1 MTRENVKVRPGYE
14 FDHYF
19 PRAKLITITKKKGA
33 TVADTLKLIPAVIR
47 ETAFHTRKFAHEVI
61 KADSVVETCRNV
73 WEFVYNHIAYKKD
86 EDGKEQVRSPART
99 WHDRHN
105 FEVDEK
111 GNFVKDAFGNRVP
124 MGVDCDCMSLF
135 IVSVL
140 YNLNLPAKIVF
151 RITKYTKSYFEH
163 IYPVMILPNGREII
177 IDCVLHQFNQ
187 EEPYTEKQ
195 DTPMDLEYLNGVTD
209 STMNKLSDAPDLM
222 GIMDEREALSA
233 LGKIFKKKSGGGGG
247 APAKKGIFKKKVAS
261 GGPAPAKKG
270 IFKKKAA
277 GGGAKKPLFKKKTAE
292 QKKERKAKVKKF
304 IGKGLHVTNRINP
317 VTVALRNG
325 VLAGMKL
332 NFLKIAENLRWSYL
346 TPEQAQAK
354 GADMGKYQKL
364 KGVREKLEKIFHG
377 AGGKP
382 ENLKK
387 SILTGRGNRDKAV
400 PMNGL
405 GYIPDNVDGLNEEMP
420 LNQLLGR
427 EIYYSENVQ
436 GMEGL
441 DGFEGLE
448 GFGEL
453 GDLGAATAA
462 SVAAAS
468 TVLTTIAG
476 LIKSIGSL
484 FPNKGKASEGK
495 KVAGSKKTARKA
507 RKGGGEESAL
517 TNEEGGGDASEGAG
531 SEEGGESEGGGDPG
545 GDGGSGAE
553 DSSSGEPSAGEES
566 AGSEESSGG
575 DAGDES
581 ESGTN
586 GNTNSSPA
594 AKDSGDTS
602 GSLKATTLAKAKT
615 FWENN
620 KKWIKPTG
628 YVAGAL
634 GLILLVHKLLKSR
647 SVKPSLS
654 LQGIGTKK
662 KRKAQPKKNLLSG
675 IQSKKG
681 GKHRAKGHQQKKKM
695 IALL

>member
-19 PRAKLITITKKKGA
+19 PRAKMITITKKQGA

-47 ETAFHTRKFAHEVI
+47 ETAFHTRRFAHEVI
-61 KADSVVETCRNV
+61 KADTLEQTCRNI

-86 EDGKEQVRSPART
+86 EDGKEQVRSPARA

-105 FEVDEK
+105 IDPDTGE
-111 GNFVKDAFGNRVP
+111 P
-124 MGVDCDCMSLF
+124 MGVDCDCMTLF
-135 IVSVL
+135 ICSVL
-140 YNLNLPAKIVF
+140 YNLEIKNVFF
-151 RITKYTKSYFEH
+151 RITKYKKSYWEH
-163 IYPVMILPNGREII
+163 IYPIVKLPNGKQIT

-209 STMNKLSDAPDLM
+209 STINKLSDAPDLM
-222 GIMDEREALSA
+222 GLMDEKEALSA
-233 LGKIFKKKSGGGGG
+233 LGKIFKKKASGGGGGSAPAKKPLFKKKAASGGG
-247 APAKKGIFKKKVAS
+247 APAKKSFFKK
-261 GGPAPAKKG
+261 P
-270 IFKKKAA
+270 A

-292 QKKERKAKVKKF
+292 QKKANKAKVKKF
-304 IGKGLHVTNRINP
+304 IGKGLHVTNRVNP

-332 NFLKIAENLRWSYL
+332 NFLKIAENLRWAYL
-346 TPEQAQAK
+346 SPDQAQAK
-354 GADMGKYQKL
+354 GADMNKYKKL
-364 KGVREKLEKIFHG
+364 VGVREKLEKIFHG

-405 GYIPDNVDGLNEEMP
+405 GYISQDQVDGLHEEMP
-420 LNQLLGR
+420 LNQLLGQ
-427 EIYYSENVQ
+427 EIYYSENVE
-436 GMEGL
+436 GLEGL

-484 FPNKGKASEGK
+484 FPKKEAGNKKAAGGK
-495 KVAGSKKTARKA
+495 KSNKKAA
-507 RKGGGEESAL
+507 RKGGGGSSE
-517 TNEEGGGDASEGAG
+517 TGEEGSSESGGENSEAG
-531 SEEGGESEGGGDPG
+531 NESEGGGETNEENASSENDSGNSGGEYNTSPEGEGSPG
-545 GDGGSGAE
+545 
-553 DSSSGEPSAGEES
+553 GEES
-566 AGSEESSGG
+566 KEENGS
-575 DAGDES
+575 DES
-581 ESGTN
+581 EGSTN
-586 GNTNSSPA
+586 GSTDQTPA
-594 AKDSGDTS
+594 AKGDDSPD
-602 GSLKATTLAKAKT
+602 SLKATTLAKAKT

-628 YVAGAL
+628 IAVGTL
-634 GLILLVHKLLKSR
+634 GLIYLTYRVLKGQNEKTA
-647 SVKPSLS
+647 KPVLG
-654 LQGIGTKK
+654 LQGLGNKTKPKTKK
-662 KRKAQPKKNLLSG
+662 NILSG
-675 IQSKKG
+675 FKAKKG
-681 GKHRAKGHQQKKKM
+681 GKHQAKRHKAKKKV
-695 IALL
+695 ITLL

>member
-47 ETAFHTRKFAHEVI
+47 ETAFHTQKFAHEVI
-61 KADSVVETCRNV
+61 KAETVEQTCKNL
-73 WEFVYNHIAYKKD
+73 WDFVYNHIAYKKD

-105 FEVDEK
+105 VDSKTGE
-111 GNFVKDAFGNRVP
+111 P

-135 IVSVL
+135 IGSVL
-140 YNLNLPAKIVF
+140 YNLNLPARIVF
-151 RITKYTKSYFEH
+151 RITKYSKSYFEH
-163 IYPVMILPNGREII
+163 IYPVLILPTGKEII
-177 IDCVLHQFNQ
+177 IDCVLHQFNK
-187 EEPYTEKQ
+187 EEPYTEKK
-195 DTPMDLEYLNGVTD
+195 DTTMDLEYLNGVTD
-209 STMNKLSDAPDLM
+209 SSINKLYDAPDLM

-233 LGKIFKKKSGGGGG
+233 LGRILKRKAAGGG
-247 APAKKGIFKKKVAS
+247 APAKKPLFKKKAAPS
-261 GGPAPAKKG
+261 GGSAPAKKG
-270 IFKKKAA
+270 FFKRPAA
-277 GGGAKKPLFKKKTAE
+277 GGAKKPIFKKKTAE

-346 TPEQAQAK
+346 SPEQAQAK

-382 ENLKK
+382 QNLKK
-387 SILTGRGNRDKAV
+387 SILTGRGNKDKAV

-405 GYIPDNVDGLNEEMP
+405 GYIPENVDGLHEEMP
-420 LNQLLGR
+420 LNQLLGQD
-427 EIYYSENVQ
+427 IYYSENVQ

-484 FPNKGKASEGK
+484 FPNKTKAATPNKTSP
-495 KVAGSKKTARKA
+495 SKKGTKKA
-507 RKGGGEESAL
+507 NRSGGGSSESNF
-517 TNEEGGGDASEGAG
+517 TNEEAGSQTEGGG
-531 SEEGGESEGGGDPG
+531 SEEGGSSEEGAAARGGEEESS
-545 GDGGSGAE
+545 GSE
-553 DSSSGEPSAGEES
+553 SSSGEQTEESSTGEENS
-566 AGSEESSGG
+566 GGEDSGGGAESSEES
-575 DAGDES
+575 DA
-581 ESGTN
+581 GTN
-586 GNTNSSPA
+586 GSDNTPA
-594 AKDSGDTS
+594 KKEGGAS
-602 GSLKATTLAKAKT
+602 SLKASTLAKAKT

-628 YVAGAL
+628 VVVGAL
-634 GLILLVHKLLKSR
+634 GLILLAHKLLKSKP
-647 SVKPSLS
+647 SKPSLG
-654 LQGIGTKK
+654 LQGLGSKK
-662 KRKAQPKKNLLSG
+662 KRKKSKPKKNLLSG
-675 IQSKKG
+675 IKSGKG
-681 GKHRAKGHQQKKKM
+681 GKRKNKGQSQKKKM

>member
-47 ETAFHTRKFAHEVI
+47 ETAFHTQKFAHEVI
-61 KADSVVETCRNV
+61 KAETVEQTCKNL
-73 WEFVYNHIAYKKD
+73 WDFVYNHIAYKKD

-105 FEVDEK
+105 VDPKTEE
-111 GNFVKDAFGNRVP
+111 P

-135 IVSVL
+135 IGSVL
-140 YNLNLPAKIVF
+140 YNLNLPARIVF
-151 RITKYTKSYFEH
+151 RITKYSKSYFEH
-163 IYPVMILPNGREII
+163 IYPVLILPTGKEII
-177 IDCVLHQFNQ
+177 IDCVLHQFNK
-187 EEPYTEKQ
+187 EEPYTEKK
-195 DTPMDLEYLNGVTD
+195 DTTMDLEYLNGVTD
-209 STMNKLSDAPDLM
+209 SSMNKLYDAPDLM

-233 LGKIFKKKSGGGGG
+233 LGRILKRKAAKGGGSAPAKKPLFRKKAAPGG
-247 APAKKGIFKKKVAS
+247 GSAPAKKGFFKR
-261 GGPAPAKKG
+261 PAA
-270 IFKKKAA
+270 
-277 GGGAKKPLFKKKTAE
+277 GGAKKPIFKKKTAE
-292 QKKERKAKVKKF
+292 QKKERKSKVKKF

-346 TPEQAQAK
+346 SPEQAQAK

-382 ENLKK
+382 ANLKK
-387 SILTGRGNRDKAV
+387 SILTGRGNKDKAV

-405 GYIPDNVDGLNEEMP
+405 GYIPDNVDGLHEEMP
-420 LNQLLGR
+420 LNQLLGQD
-427 EIYYSENVQ
+427 IYYSENVQ

-484 FPNKGKASEGK
+484 FPNKTKAAGTTKPTASK
-495 KVAGSKKTARKA
+495 RGSKKASKS
-507 RKGGGEESAL
+507 GGGSSQSNL
-517 TNEEGGGDASEGAG
+517 TNEEGGSESSEGGG
-531 SEEGGESEGGGDPG
+531 SEEGGESE
-545 GDGGSGAE
+545 DGGAA
-553 DSSSGEPSAGEES
+553 SSGGE
-566 AGSEESSGG
+566 EESSGG
-575 DAGDES
+575 ESSSSEQGAESSSEEENSGGEESGGVAESSEESDA
-581 ESGTN
+581 GTN
-586 GNTNSSPA
+586 GSDNTPA
-594 AKDSGDTS
+594 KKEGATS
-602 GSLKATTLAKAKT
+602 SLKASTLAKAKT

-628 YVAGAL
+628 VVVGAL
-634 GLILLVHKLLKSR
+634 GLILLAHQLLKSKP
-647 SVKPSLS
+647 SKPSLG
-654 LQGIGTKK
+654 LQGLGNKK
-662 KRKAQPKKNLLSG
+662 KRKKSKKKNLLSG
-675 IQSKKG
+675 IKSGKG
-681 GKHRAKGHQQKKKM
+681 GKHKSKGQRPKKKM

>member
-19 PRAKLITITKKKGA
+19 PRATLITITKKKGA

-73 WEFVYNHIAYKKD
+73 WDFVYNHIAYKKD

-105 FEVDEK
+105 VDPQTGE
-111 GNFVKDAFGNRVP
+111 P

-163 IYPVMILPNGREII
+163 IYPVVILPNGREIV

-195 DTPMDLEYLNGVTD
+195 DTPMDLEYLNGVTN

-233 LGKIFKKKSGGGGG
+233 LGKIFKKKSGGG
-247 APAKKGIFKKKVAS
+247 APAKKGIFKKKVS
-261 GGPAPAKKG
+261 STPAPAKKG

-277 GGGAKKPLFKKKTAE
+277 GGGPKKPLFKKKTAE

-332 NFLKIAENLRWSYL
+332 NFLKIAENLRWAYL

-354 GADMGKYQKL
+354 GADMGRYQKL

-405 GYIPDNVDGLNEEMP
+405 GSIPENVDGLHEEMP
-420 LNQLLGR
+420 LNQLLGQ

-484 FPNKGKASEGK
+484 FPNKDKATGKGA
-495 KVAGSKKTARKA
+495 AGSKKVARKA
-507 RKGGGEESAL
+507 KKGGGDSGNSAL
-517 TNEEGGGDASEGAG
+517 TNEEGGGDTGESGG
-531 SEEGGESEGGGDPG
+531 SEEGGEAEGSGDPN
-545 GDGGSGAE
+545 GDEGSGAE
-553 DSSSGEPSAGEES
+553 DSGSGEPSAGEES
-566 AGSEESSGG
+566 AGAEESSGG
-575 DAGDES
+575 EAGDES

-634 GLILLVHKLLKSR
+634 GLILLVHRLFKGR
-647 SVKPSLS
+647 SAKPSLG
-654 LQGIGTKK
+654 LQGISAKK
-662 KRKAQPKKNLLSG
+662 KRRAKPKKNLLSG
-675 IQSKKG
+675 IKSKKG
-681 GKHRAKGHQQKKKM
+681 GKQHAKGHQSKRKM

>member
-47 ETAFHTRKFAHEVI
+47 ETAFHTQKFAHEVI
-61 KADSVVETCRNV
+61 KAETVEQTCKNL
-73 WEFVYNHIAYKKD
+73 WDFVYNHIAYKKD

-105 FEVDEK
+105 VDPKTGE
-111 GNFVKDAFGNRVP
+111 P

-135 IVSVL
+135 IGSVL
-140 YNLNLPAKIVF
+140 YNLNLPARIVF
-151 RITKYTKSYFEH
+151 RITKYSKSYFEH
-163 IYPVMILPNGREII
+163 IYPVVVLPSGKEII
-177 IDCVLHQFNQ
+177 IDCVLHQFNK
-187 EEPYTEKQ
+187 EEPYTEKK
-195 DTPMDLEYLNGVTD
+195 DTTMDLEYLNGVTD
-209 STMNKLSDAPDLM
+209 SSMNKLYDAPDLM

-233 LGKIFKKKSGGGGG
+233 LGRILKRKAAAGGGG
-247 APAKKGIFKKKVAS
+247 APAKKPLFKKKAAPA
-261 GGPAPAKKG
+261 GGSAPAKKG
-270 IFKKKAA
+270 LFKRPAA
-277 GGGAKKPLFKKKTAE
+277 AGAKKPILKKPIFKKKTAE
-292 QKKERKAKVKKF
+292 QKKEKKAKVKKF

-332 NFLKIAENLRWSYL
+332 NFLKIAENLRWAYL
-346 TPEQAQAK
+346 SPEQAQAK

-405 GYIPDNVDGLNEEMP
+405 GYIPDNVDGLHEEMP
-420 LNQLLGR
+420 LNQLLGQD
-427 EIYYSENVQ
+427 IYYSENVK

-484 FPNKGKASEGK
+484 FPNKTKAATTKPSPSKRATKKAS
-495 KVAGSKKTARKA
+495 
-507 RKGGGEESAL
+507 KGGGSSSANNL
-517 TNEEGGGDASEGAG
+517 TNEDGGSESSESGG
-531 SEEGGESEGGGDPG
+531 SEEGGESEEGGAAARG
-545 GDGGSGAE
+545 GE
-553 DSSSGEPSAGEES
+553 
-566 AGSEESSGG
+566 EESSGG
-575 DAGDES
+575 ESSSSEQGEDSSADAENSGGEES
-581 ESGTN
+581 GGGAESSEESEAGTNGSENTPAKKESGT
-586 GNTNSSPA
+586 S
-594 AKDSGDTS
+594 
-602 GSLKATTLAKAKT
+602 SLKASTLAKAKT

-628 YVAGAL
+628 VVVGAL
-634 GLILLVHKLLKSR
+634 GLILLTYQVLKS
-647 SVKPSLS
+647 KPKKSTLG
-654 LQGIGTKK
+654 LQGLGKKK
-662 KRKAQPKKNLLSG
+662 KRSKPKKNLLSG
-675 IQSKKG
+675 IKSGKG
-681 GKHRAKGHQQKKKM
+681 GKHKRKGQKKKM